1 MERPELVF
9 DVRAGLT
16 QHVFLSWLNLSS
28 TKSRASMNF
37 HGLSKEKQIWRHD
50 YIWYLVDLSMS
61 KQSIL

>member
-9 DVRAGLT
+9 DVRGGLT
-16 QHVFLSWLNLSS
+16 QHVFLSWPNLSS

-37 HGLSKEKQIWRHD
+37 HGLAKEKQIWRHD
-50 YIWYLVDLSMS
+50 YIWYLVDLSIS